1 MVGTQQGQPPTVLFV
16 EDDPAYADMYRLK
29 LELDGYTVRLAT
41 DGQEAL
47 QMLEREALPDLVFLD
62 VRLPR
67 LDGLS
72 LLRRLRESQRTQAL
86 PVVIVSNYGE
96 QEQIQEG
103 LQLGALDYLV
113 KANVTPSELSR
124 GVERWTQPQVG
135 DDLSSEQS

>member
-1 MVGTQQGQPPTVLFV
+1 MVGTQQRELATVLFV

-103 LQLGALDYLV
+103 LELGALDYLV

-124 GVERWTQPQVG
+124 GVERWTQPPAV
-135 DDLSSEQS
+135 DDSSSAHS

>member
-1 MVGTQQGQPPTVLFV
+1 MVGTQQRELATVLFV

-72 LLRRLRESQRTQAL
+72 LLRRLRESQRTRAL

-103 LQLGALDYLV
+103 LELGALDYLV

-124 GVERWTQPQVG
+124 GVERWTQPPVV
-135 DDLSSEQS
+135 DDSSSEQT